1 MEKQIDKKQHFAE
14 LQKKYKATQFED
26 LSPSS
31 HLYKVL
37 KQIDSGK
44 SLNQSDIN
52 FLSKRK
58 MDETIALAVDKYV
71 EILKSEVE
79 SGALLSSE
87 ADTDGDGQKQN
98 GGENTE
104 TVTPAPE
111 EQFASLKS
119 KYGVSDYP
127 DESPSSPLYAI
138 LQQLEQGERL
148 DPTDI
153 AWLDENHI
161 KTRWDEPKLF
171 SGKILKAYHKIEAT
185 FYEQE
190 YKRTGNKWD
199 LPSASSHWRGAK
211 KPEHALTLTAHLNLE
226 EIKEDKLKSAL
237 LTTRG
242 GAFRDI
248 HDLDE
253 AEQCARQAIE
263 HQPDSHHPYT
273 LMGAICYER
282 HERSKYSE
290 GDGWFKEAIKR
301 GASPNDHDAEIK
313 RVIKSADKKKR
324 HEVAEHLLGKDPV
337 HYEWAKEYLVDKAS
351 PKDQDA
357 EISE

>member
-1 MEKQIDKKQHFAE
+1 
-14 LQKKYKATQFED
+14 
-26 LSPSS
+26 
-31 HLYKVL
+31 
-37 KQIDSGK
+37 
-44 SLNQSDIN
+44 
-52 FLSKRK
+52 

-337 HYEWAKEYLVDKAS
+337 HYEWAKEYLIDKAS